1 MSEEKR
7 QLIRDVTTRIN
18 KLPVDKQHYILGYM
32 NGVAD
37 TVESDTQKEEATIRD
52 SNQRGDDITEQLIPI
67 NYSSEQPTV
76 SARELYAG
84 LEITD
89 RFSRW
94 FERMSAYGFAEGS
107 DFTSV
112 KSSTL
117 VNNGAEREISDY
129 QVSIDMAKQICMIQ
143 RSEKGRQYRQYF
155 IDLEKAWNTP
165 EQIFARALKMAD
177 QTIAKLKDTNKSLVE
192 KIEADRPKTIFADAV
207 SASHTSILIGDLAKL
222 ICQNGYQIGQKRLFQ
237 WMRDNGYLMVSG
249 SSRNMPKQKYVE
261 QGLFEIKE
269 SNVQNPDGSVRI
281 TRTTKVSG
289 KGQLYFVNKF
299 LGQEDREK

>member
-1 MSEEKR
+1 MMASSR
-7 QLIRDVTTRIN
+7 QCQPESCIN
-18 KLPVDKQHYILGYM
+18 LLKSANDFRHGSKQTL
-32 NGVAD
+32 
-37 TVESDTQKEEATIRD
+37 RD
-52 SNQRGDDITEQLIPI
+52 SLRTKIL
-67 NYSSEQPTV
+67 
-76 SARELYAG
+76 
-84 LEITD
+84 
-89 RFSRW
+89 
-94 FERMSAYGFAEGS
+94 
-107 DFTSV
+107 
-112 KSSTL
+112 
-117 VNNGAEREISDY
+117 
-129 QVSIDMAKQICMIQ
+129 QVYFRVDMAKHICLMS
-143 RSEKGRQYRQYF
+143 RTEKGKECRQYL

-165 EQIFARALKMAD
+165 EQVFARALKMAD
-177 QTIAKLKDTNKSLVE
+177 RTIAKLKDTNKSLAE

-207 SASHTSILIGDLAKL
+207 SASRTSILIGDLAKL

>member
-1 MSEEKR
+1 
-7 QLIRDVTTRIN
+7 
-18 KLPVDKQHYILGYM
+18 M
-32 NGVAD
+32 N
-37 TVESDTQKEEATIRD
+37 E
-52 SNQRGDDITEQLIPI
+52 LIPI
-67 NYSSEQPTV
+67 NYDGEQPTV
-76 SARELYAG
+76 SARELHKS
-84 LEITD
+84 LEISK
-89 RFSRW
+89 RFSAW
-94 FERMSAYGFAEGS
+94 FETNSQGFIENE
-107 DFTSV
+107 DYTSV
-112 KSSTL
+112 LTGTE
-117 VNNGAEREISDY
+117 VQNNGGVQIRELQDY
-129 QVSIDMAKQICMIQ
+129 SLSVDMAKHICLMS
-143 RSEKGRQYRQYF
+143 RTEKGKECRQYL

-165 EQIFARALKMAD
+165 EQVFARALKMAD
-177 QTIAKLKDTNKSLVE
+177 QTIAKLKDTNKFLAE

-281 TRTTKVSG
+281 TGTTKVSG

-299 LGQEDREK
+299 LGQETEKADGD

>member
-1 MSEEKR
+1 M
-7 QLIRDVTTRIN
+7 T
-18 KLPVDKQHYILGYM
+18 
-32 NGVAD
+32 
-37 TVESDTQKEEATIRD
+37 
-52 SNQRGDDITEQLIPI
+52 I
-67 NYSSEQPTV
+67 NYDGDEPTV
-76 SARELYAG
+76 SARELHKS
-84 LEITD
+84 LEISK
-89 RFSRW
+89 RFSAW
-94 FERMSAYGFAEGS
+94 FETNSQGFVENE
-107 DFTSV
+107 DYTSV
-112 KSSTL
+112 LTGTE
-117 VNNGAEREISDY
+117 VQNNGGVQIRELQDY
-129 QVSIDMAKQICMIQ
+129 SLTVDMAKHICLMS
-143 RSEKGRQYRQYF
+143 RTEKGKECRQYL

-165 EQIFARALKMAD
+165 EQVFARALKMAD
-177 QTIAKLKDTNKSLVE
+177 QTIAKLKDTNKSLAE

-299 LGQEDREK
+299 LGQEVAS

>member
-1 MSEEKR
+1 
-7 QLIRDVTTRIN
+7 
-18 KLPVDKQHYILGYM
+18 M
-32 NGVAD
+32 N
-37 TVESDTQKEEATIRD
+37 E
-52 SNQRGDDITEQLIPI
+52 LIPI
-67 NYSSEQPTV
+67 NYDGEQPTV
-76 SARELYAG
+76 SARELHKT
-84 LEITD
+84 LEISK
-89 RFSRW
+89 RFSAW
-94 FERMSAYGFAEGS
+94 FETNSQGFIENE
-107 DFTSV
+107 DYTSV
-112 KSSTL
+112 LTGTE
-117 VNNGAEREISDY
+117 VQNNGGVQIRELQDY
-129 QVSIDMAKQICMIQ
+129 SLSVDMAKHICLMS
-143 RSEKGRQYRQYF
+143 RTEKGKECRQYL

-165 EQIFARALKMAD
+165 EQVFARALKMAD
-177 QTIAKLKDTNKSLVE
+177 RTIAKLKDTNKSLAE

-299 LGQEDREK
+299 LGQEAEKADGD

>member
-1 MSEEKR
+1 MNE
-7 QLIRDVTTRIN
+7 LI
-18 KLPVDKQHYILGYM
+18 
-32 NGVAD
+32 
-37 TVESDTQKEEATIRD
+37 S
-52 SNQRGDDITEQLIPI
+52 I
-67 NYSSEQPTV
+67 NYDGEQPTV
-76 SARELYAG
+76 SARQLHKS
-84 LEITD
+84 LEISK
-89 RFSRW
+89 RFSAW
-94 FERMSAYGFAEGS
+94 FETNSQGFIENE
-107 DFTSV
+107 DYTSV
-112 KSSTL
+112 LTGTE
-117 VNNGAEREISDY
+117 VQNNGGVQIRELQDY
-129 QVSIDMAKQICMIQ
+129 SLSVDMAKHICLMS
-143 RSEKGRQYRQYF
+143 RTEKGKECRQYL

-165 EQIFARALKMAD
+165 EQVFARALKMAD
-177 QTIAKLKDTNKSLVE
+177 QTIAKLKNTNKSLVE

-299 LGQEDREK
+299 LGQEVAG